1 LRVKPSN
8 PHQESAVRV
17 RASKNGRNKGWEAMD
32 WFESLVGKVS
42 SQGKKLLNTLLLKFE
57 VSEIFV

>member
-1 LRVKPSN
+1 
-8 PHQESAVRV
+8 VRV

-42 SQGKKLLNTLLLKFE
+42 SQGKKLLNTLLLKIKGKE
-57 VSEIFV
+57 VML